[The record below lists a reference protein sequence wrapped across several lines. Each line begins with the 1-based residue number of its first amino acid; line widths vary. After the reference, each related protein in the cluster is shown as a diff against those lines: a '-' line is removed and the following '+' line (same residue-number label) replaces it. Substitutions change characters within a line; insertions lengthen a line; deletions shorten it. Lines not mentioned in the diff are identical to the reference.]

1 MAKQINR
8 EAPRLSTLNKQI
20 LYGCKN
26 PRCETTTCLSRQ
38 KRVAKGPFRPY
49 TVLSARTLATFLA
62 SQDHPERGLC
72 PHQPVDIDPGPRSPV
87 KEVKPAGKKPESG
100 GNLLASS
107 RSSHATS
114 IPQSARGV
122 GSTLVQGRKIKV
134 HIAHGHTKTLGLKPE
149 TSRAGSYEEPK
160 SHNHVSKDKDPKSF
174 TQNLFDT
181 VAMKLLHRASSS
193 DNHPPWAPSYERA
206 QLVGSSNLNSDSL
219 PPKTYGDISK
229 NDEKDAERP
238 LVPDTESAKAAHGC
252 NLHQIESVPNVVSI
266 GSNTTSS
273 EVCCARGTVRGSTKL
288 EKCMESFET
297 SGNNGKAHVAVN
309 IEAKESALGAATAP
323 SKFSQPDYQPEKL
336 DVAETAPMHK
346 TSISVAIP
354 SETTPNLPTLSLSHF
369 TSANI
374 IALKG
379 ARAVRRSDLYE
390 QHWLLKF
397 LGRTDLPQHS
407 SRCGPYGDFL
417 AYSGQSMTYILSN
430 VDAILQSFLHSDD
443 SSAASKVIWS
453 YDFASIVDLFRKLR
467 RIDMHPPKIF
477 PSLWISAGRLYPVSK
492 STNKRR
498 SLMSSD
504 LGSFS
509 LDPSPTSHCF
519 SLNDLE
525 ACHVVKII
533 LAALVASVPKCS
545 PISWL
550 AVRKLHASGQVAPFI
565 DADNSPAEQ
574 KMIGKLVKTLQAFEN
589 EMALRLVVRLTR
601 SIDIR
606 YHLAR
611 ARALAEDVE
620 KYRRQ
625 FPPTFSQV
633 VDYVNADQFKIC
645 VAENKSQSSVKG
657 GEWVDPEIEPITWHP
672 TEWPIIIEWLRAV
685 ILKEWD
691 GKSRVAKGS
700 AVGGALGLMLHI
712 HEHAIALRFDWDLFH
727 TPFLSERLDVM
738 DEPAA
743 WLNSGWADGRSVH
756 LLDFPFLFPPSALVA
771 YFRSINHAA
780 MYTAYRDSVAA
791 SRLCDAVTWP
801 DRSTGRGEIRLGD
814 RLHYATTEYLVVEAR
829 RDHVLMDA
837 MNEIY
842 RRQKRELMRP
852 LKVRMVGEE
861 GIDHGGVQQE
871 FFRVA
876 IAEALNPDY
885 GVFTTDPTTRMS
897 WFHPSSPEP
906 AYKFELLGILV
917 SLAVYNGLTLPFT
930 FPLVMY
936 RKLSGLHNHRLSDL
950 EDGWPELVKGLRALR
965 DWKDGDVEDVFM
977 RSYIFSVDKFG
988 ATEDRLIGQYENAK
1002 QGDEKKSSEAF
1013 EENPKKVVKVVRIKR
1028 KPKKVRK
1035 TAAEEGE
1042 EDALRYLRGS
1052 QFQQATAEPND
1063 EVSMSNSQSRVP
1075 HSTNF
1080 TDQTMPMIT
1089 SEEEALE
1096 YLKNRETKEARVEL
1110 DDEFCM
1116 SDSSSPNPLPAGP
1129 ALQNAPMVTN
1139 ENRDQYIHD
1148 YIHQLT
1154 YKTVYDQFNAF
1165 RYGFFTCF
1173 NPKAISLFS
1182 PSGLKALVEGLP
1194 DISVAGLERVTR
1206 YDGGYD
1212 FFYPT
1217 VRQFWSVV
1225 HSWSQEKVRKLLEFV
1240 TASDRLP
1247 VGGVGKLIFTVQKN
1261 GIGDGRLPTSL
1272 TCFGRLL
1279 LPEYTSEEKLRE
1291 ALEKAVENSKGF
1303 GQP

>member
-1 MAKQINR
+1 MR
-8 EAPRLSTLNKQI
+8 
-20 LYGCKN
+20 
-26 PRCETTTCLSRQ
+26 
-38 KRVAKGPFRPY
+38 
-49 TVLSARTLATFLA
+49 A
-62 SQDHPERGLC
+62 S
-72 PHQPVDIDPGPRSPV
+72 PRSSRAISTTQSV
-87 KEVKPAGKKPESG
+87 SG
-100 GNLLASS
+100 IGFTPL
-107 RSSHATS
+107 H
-114 IPQSARGV
+114 
-122 GSTLVQGRKIKV
+122 GRKIKV
-134 HIAHGHTKTLGLKPE
+134 HIENGHKKTLGLKPE
-149 TSRAGSYEEPK
+149 TPSAGSYQESK
-160 SHNHVSKDKDPKSF
+160 THAHVRKDKDPKSF

-181 VAMKLLHRASSS
+181 VAMKILHRANAS
-193 DNHPPWAPSYERA
+193 DSCPPWAPSNEKA
-206 QLVGSSNLNSDSL
+206 QLVGSSNLGSNCSAL
-219 PPKTYGDISK
+219 EPHEGISNNAK
-229 NDEKDAERP
+229 KDAERP
-238 LVPDTESAKAAHGC
+238 LIPNTASARAAPGC
-252 NLHQIESVPNVVSI
+252 NLPHIESIPDVPCV
-266 GSNTTSS
+266 GANTKSS
-273 EVCCARGTVRGSTKL
+273 EVISVCEKIQGISGL
-288 EKCMESFET
+288 EKDLENSDT
-297 SGNNGKAHVAVN
+297 SGDDGEAHVAVD
-309 IEAKESALGAATAP
+309 IEAKESILGAAVP
-323 SKFSQPDYQPEKL
+323 QSKTSKTDSQSKEL
-336 DVAETAPMHK
+336 NVAETTRLPQ
-346 TSISVAIP
+346 TSISVHSP
-354 SETTPNLPTLSLSHF
+354 SKEGTTFPAQSLSHF

-374 IALKG
+374 VALKG
-379 ARAVRRSDLYE
+379 ARAVHRSDLDE
-390 QHWLLKF
+390 QHWLLRY

-407 SRCGPYGDFL
+407 SRCGSYGDYL

-430 VDAILQSFLHSDD
+430 VDALLQSFLHVDD
-443 SSAASKVIWS
+443 SNAASKVVWS

-467 RIDMHPPKIF
+467 RIDMDPHKIF
-477 PSLWISAGRLYPVSK
+477 PSLWISAGRLYPA
-492 STNKRR
+492 STTTNRRR
-498 SLMSSD
+498 SLTASGLD
-504 LGSFS
+504 LFS
-509 LDPSPTSHCF
+509 LDPPAASQGS

-525 ACHVVKII
+525 ACHVVKIT

-545 PISWL
+545 PMGWL

-565 DADNSPAEQ
+565 DTYNSPAEQ
-574 KMIGKLVKTLQAFEN
+574 KMIGKLVRTLQAFEN
-589 EMALRLVVRLTR
+589 EMALSLARRLTS

-611 ARALAEDVE
+611 ARALAEDVG

-625 FPPTFSQV
+625 FPPTFSRV
-633 VDYVNADQFKIC
+633 IDYINADGLKIC
-645 VAENKSQSSVKG
+645 AADSEGQPSVRS
-657 GEWVDPEIEPITWHP
+657 GEWTDPEIEPITWHP
-672 TEWPIIIEWLRAV
+672 KEWPIIIEWLRAV

-691 GKSRVAKGS
+691 GKARVAKGS

-712 HEHAIALRFDWDLFH
+712 HEHANALRFDWDLFH
-727 TPFLSERLDVM
+727 TPFLSDRLDVM
-738 DEPAA
+738 DEPTA
-743 WLNSGWADGRSVH
+743 WLKSGWADGRSVH

-780 MYTAYRDSVAA
+780 MYTAYRDSAAA
-791 SRLCDAVTWP
+791 SRLCVALTWP
-801 DRSTGRGEIRLGD
+801 DRSTGRGAIRLHE
-814 RLHYATTEYLVVEAR
+814 RLHCATTEYLVLEAR
-829 RDHVLMDA
+829 RDHILLDA

-936 RKLSGLHNHRLSDL
+936 RKLSGLHHHRLSDL
-950 EDGWPELVKGLRALR
+950 DDGWPELVKGLKALR

-977 RSYIFSVDKFG
+977 RSYVFSIDKFG
-988 ATEDRLIGQYENAK
+988 ATEDRLIGQYEKAE
-1002 QGDEKKSSEAF
+1002 QGDEEKL
-1013 EENPKKVVKVVRIKR
+1013 EEVVEEKAKKVVKVVRIKR
-1028 KPKKVRK
+1028 KPKKVGR
-1035 TAAEEGE
+1035 TAAEAGE

-1052 QFQQATAEPND
+1052 QFQESTAEPSD
-1063 EVSMSNSQSRVP
+1063 DVLMSDSQSRVP
-1075 HSTNF
+1075 YPTDFTNHAL
-1080 TDQTMPMIT
+1080 PMIT

-1096 YLKNRETKEARVEL
+1096 YLKTREPKTARAEV
-1110 DDEFCM
+1110 DDEVCM
-1116 SDSSSPNPLPAGP
+1116 SDSSSPSRFPPGP
-1129 ALQNAPMVTN
+1129 ATQNTPMVTN

-1173 NPKAISLFS
+1173 HPKAISLFT

-1212 FFYPT
+1212 FFHPT
-1217 VRQFWSVV
+1217 IRQFWTVV

-1247 VGGVGKLIFTVQKN
+1247 VGGVAKLVFTVQKN
-1261 GIGDGRLPTSL
+1261 GVGDGRLPTSL

-1279 LPEYTSEEKLRE
+1279 LPEYTSEEKLRD